1 MQIKAGKNAG
11 ASFSSD
17 DRENALAIRK
27 ILLHVPTFPDAP
39 AQLELEGAAFFAQCM
54 GASVTAAI
62 AQLNPDPQVWPEGFG
77 SWIVDVPRLMN
88 EAAERSALAA
98 DHMKDAIGK
107 VAVEYGVPIAIRTQ
121 LLPLYPSPQPLV
133 DLARVHDILVLP
145 FPESND
151 FDHDFVRPAI
161 FETGRPSLLV
171 PHGRGKKP
179 LRRLDTVVVA
189 WDFSREAARALSD
202 ALPVLLQARSTKI
215 LTVFGE
221 KGLETTATME
231 DLKSFL
237 GGHGVNYTL
246 ERAVLK
252 DGAIGKLLA
261 ESADALHADLL
272 VMGAYGHSRLR
283 EFVLGGATRGLIAD
297 PPLPLFLSH

>member
-1 MQIKAGKNAG
+1 VL
-11 ASFSSD
+11 ASQND
-17 DRENALAIRK
+17 DREDALTIKK

-62 AQLNPDPQVWPEGFG
+62 AQLNPDPQVWPEGLG

-98 DHMKDAIGK
+98 DHLRDAIGK
-107 VAVEYGVPIAIRTQ
+107 VAVEYGVSIEIRRQ

-145 FPESND
+145 FPECND
-151 FDHDFVRPAI
+151 FDHDFIRPAI
-161 FETGRPSLLV
+161 FETGRPSLLL

-189 WDFSREAARALSD
+189 WDFSREASRALSD
-202 ALPVLLQARSTKI
+202 ALPVLLQAHSTKI

-231 DLKSFL
+231 DLKTLLDS
-237 GGHGVNYTL
+237 HGVNCTF

-261 ESADALHADLL
+261 ESADAFNADLL

-283 EFVLGGATRGLIAD
+283 EFILGGATRGLIAD